1 MFFLSGGDD
10 GLASSVAVGSNQIMS
25 IILVWHVFSTK

>member
-10 GLASSVAVGSNQIMS
+10 GLASSIAAGSNEIMY
-25 IILVWHVFSTK
+25 IILVWHVVSAK